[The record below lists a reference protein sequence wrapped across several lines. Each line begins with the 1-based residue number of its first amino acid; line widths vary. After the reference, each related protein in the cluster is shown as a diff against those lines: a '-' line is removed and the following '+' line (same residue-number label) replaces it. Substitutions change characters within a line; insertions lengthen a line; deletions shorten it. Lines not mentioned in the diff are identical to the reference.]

1 MFGLLREY
9 FSYHKYSHEY
19 EDDAPKKIFNVYK
32 KEGGYHL
39 YDLAV
44 FIIITTFIGVFF
56 YVCLTQID
64 QGELGY
70 MYVIFSILGMSAL
83 LY

>member
-1 MFGLLREY
+1 MLGLLREQFNINKY
-9 FSYHKYSHEY
+9 GHDYHKGV
-19 EDDAPKKIFNVYK
+19 KNQIFNVYK

-44 FIIITTFIGVFF
+44 FIIIATFLTVFF
-56 YVCLTQID
+56 YTLLIESEN
-64 QGELGY
+64 GSMGY
-70 MYVIFSILGMSAL
+70 ILVVVSIIGISAL